1 VSGKPSTSRFLWQ
14 RLEAFHGLIYFVPE
28 ADQHYTALG
37 LDAGMMGYFS
47 SRAAA
52 IGPVPAEVVVATFY
66 NFEPG
71 RIRALVPQ
79 AWERTSAPELWH
91 ARLAAADAALVRIF
105 GERLSQ
111 PDIAVAADVL
121 RSIIDACTPEGRPLF
136 AGHLAQ
142 EWPAEPHLALWFAI
156 TLLREFRGDGHIAA
170 LTVEGVSGIEAL
182 VIHGATGAVPAAV
195 LQATRGWTNEA
206 WATAVERLQ
215 QRGWVDA
222 NTLTSTGQ
230 THRDR
235 VEQYTDELAAAPWAR
250 LSETQVGTLAAL
262 GKELSSTIVAA
273 GTFPGR

>member
-1 VSGKPSTSRFLWQ
+1 M
-14 RLEAFHGLIYFVPE
+14 IYFVPE
-28 ADQHYTALG
+28 ADKHYTALG
-37 LDAGMMGYFS
+37 LEPGMMGYFS

-52 IGPVPAEVVVATFY
+52 MGPVAAEVVVATFY

-79 AWERTSAPELWH
+79 AWERTTAPALWQ

-111 PDIAVAADVL
+111 PDIAEAANVL
-121 RSIIDACTPEGRPLF
+121 RSIIDVCAPEGRPLF
-136 AGHLAQ
+136 AGHVAQ
-142 EWPAEPHLALWFAI
+142 EWPTEPHMALWFAI
-156 TLLREFRGDGHIAA
+156 SLLREFRGDGHIAA

-195 LQATRGWTNEA
+195 LQSTRGWSNAA

-215 QRGWVDA
+215 QRGWVDDNA
-222 NTLTSTGQ
+222 LTSTGR
-230 THRDR
+230 THRNR

-250 LSETQVGTLAAL
+250 LSESQVTTLAAL
-262 GKELSSTIVAA
+262 GKELSTAIVAA

>member
-1 VSGKPSTSRFLWQ
+1 MSGKPSAARFLWQ

-52 IGPVPAEVVVATFY
+52 MGTVNAEVVVATFY

-79 AWERTSAPELWH
+79 AWERTTAPTLWQ
-91 ARLAAADAALVRIF
+91 ARVAAADAALIRIL
-105 GERLSQ
+105 GSRLTH
-111 PDIAVAADVL
+111 PDIAEAADLL
-121 RSIIDACTPEGRPLF
+121 RSIIDACAPEGRPLF

-142 EWPAEPHLALWFAI
+142 EWPSEPHLALWFAI

-182 VIHGATGAVPAAV
+182 VVHGATGSVSAAV
-195 LQATRGWTNEA
+195 LQATRGWSNEA

-215 QRGWVDA
+215 QRGWVDDNA
-222 NTLTSTGQ
+222 LTPTGQ

-235 VEQYTDELAAAPWAR
+235 VEQYTDELAVAPWAR
-250 LSETQVGTLAAL
+250 LSDAQVTTLAEL
-262 GKELSSTIVAA
+262 GKELSTTIVAA